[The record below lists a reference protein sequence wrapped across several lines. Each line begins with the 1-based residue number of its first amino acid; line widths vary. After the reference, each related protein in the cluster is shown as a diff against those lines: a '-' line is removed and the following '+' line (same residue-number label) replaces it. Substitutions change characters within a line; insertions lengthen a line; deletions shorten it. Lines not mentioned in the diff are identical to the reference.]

1 MNMAKIISVVN
12 QKGGTGKSA
21 CAANLGVGLALMNK
35 KVLVVDADP
44 QSDVS
49 AGFGFRDCDN
59 SNETLTTLM
68 EMVLND
74 EDIPEDCFIQ
84 HTEEGIDII
93 YHELIVAL
101 GLFPN
106 DFFAAFD
113 CFDHGVHRPDVGGI
127 VVIVGGGQAGHD
139 AGDPGRNHPKAY
151 KKAED
156 GVFIDL
162 FSRRFFIHDAH
173 TPSKWLEHPVPFLL

>member
-1 MNMAKIISVVN
+1 
-12 QKGGTGKSA
+12 
-21 CAANLGVGLALMNK
+21 MNK

-93 YHELIVAL
+93 CSNI
-101 GLFPN
+101 GL
-106 DFFAAFD
+106 A
-113 CFDHGVHRPDVGGI
+113 GTEVQL
-127 VVIVGGGQAGHD
+127 VILSISLYTFSS
-139 AGDPGRNHPKAY
+139 RNRSSY
-151 KKAED
+151 
-156 GVFIDL
+156 L
-162 FSRRFFIHDAH
+162 S
-173 TPSKWLEHPVPFLL
+173 